1 MKKILIVLISIIS
14 VAGFA
19 QKKEKIKGN
28 KEVLIKKFTV
38 PSFSAIEVGEK
49 FKVAIQ
55 KTSDTT
61 RVVIEADDNL
71 FDVIHYT
78 VTDNVLSFSTSKEI
92 VKKKRLRITVFVP
105 EKFNAISVKEKGQ
118 VFNEED
124 VVFDNMKIT
133 ATQRGEIDLNL
144 QIKNNLVVDAT
155 DKTELVIN
163 GRAKTAKIHISESAE
178 VKGEFS
184 TDIIDLDLDD
194 HAYCNFEGSANQLK
208 LEAKSKSELKFRSFK
223 TINAKLSIY
232 DKSDVIVHVSDNLV
246 LNASGSSS
254 TEIYGTPKIN
264 LNSFKDNATLYKK
277 K

>member
-1 MKKILIVLISIIS
+1 MKKILIILVTLIS
-14 VAGFA
+14 VASFA

-61 RVVIEADDNL
+61 RIVIEADDNL

-105 EKFNAISVKEKGQ
+105 ERFNAISVKEKGQ

-124 VVFDNMKIT
+124 INFNDLKIT

-163 GRAKTAKIHISESAE
+163 GRAKTTKIHLAESAE
-178 VKGEFS
+178 IKGDFS
-184 TDIIDLDLDD
+184 TGDIDLNMDD
-194 HAYCNFEGSANQLK
+194 HGYCKFEGAAKQLK
-208 LEAKSKSELKFRSFK
+208 LEAKSKADVRLRAFK
-223 TINAKLSIY
+223 VSDASVKAY
-232 DKSDVIVHVSDNLV
+232 DKSSLEINISSNLV
-246 LNASGSSS
+246 LIATGSSS
-254 TEIYGTPKIN
+254 TKIYGTPKIN
-264 LNSFKDNATLYKK
+264 LKSFKDNAILYKK
-277 K
+277 